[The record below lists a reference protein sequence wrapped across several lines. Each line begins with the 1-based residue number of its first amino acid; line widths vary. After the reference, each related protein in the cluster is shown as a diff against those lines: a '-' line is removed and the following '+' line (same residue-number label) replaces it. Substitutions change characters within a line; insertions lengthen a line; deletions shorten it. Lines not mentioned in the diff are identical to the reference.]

1 MDDLVFASVQELA
14 VAIRQ
19 RQVSAVEVVDAHLAQ
34 IDKYNPRLN
43 VIVLLDREPARVQAR
58 EADAALARGEVWG
71 PLHGIPI
78 TIKDA
83 FATAGLRTTSGFP
96 PWADFIPE
104 TDAPAVA
111 RLRAAGAIILG
122 KTNLPT
128 LSMDAQANNP
138 IFGQT
143 NNPWDLTRTSGGST
157 AGAAAV
163 AAGLSPLELGS
174 DLAGSVR
181 IPAHCCGIYSLKP
194 SAHRIPGGG
203 YHPNPVPAPP
213 VTVGPSLGVFGPLA
227 RSVDDLALAFRV
239 LAGPDLRSWTVP
251 PVPVGTMPELKLS
264 QLRLAW
270 TDNFGDVPVDSDT
283 RRALARFVSDLAQ
296 QGAHVERCLPEPFD
310 FVTAWETY
318 STLAV
323 AQFGGNPNVAAGFG
337 ADPQSD
343 NPIRRGA
350 AHGLQ
355 LTLNEYMTVLSNQGQ
370 LITALEAFFERWDA
384 FICPVIPTPAFPHCA
399 PGTPILVDG
408 RPLDYWLAT
417 IAYTNFF
424 NLTGH
429 PVVVLPVAQS
439 HERLPIGVQ
448 VVGRRWGEMSLLAV
462 ARCLAE
468 VVGPFQRPP
477 GY

>member
-251 PVPVGTMPELKLS
+251 PVPVGIMPELKLS

-337 ADPQSD
+337 SDPQSD